1 MQKQKINPL
10 YLTLHSDYNSVFC
23 GLFRGD
29 ACLAT
34 TQEHKLTASKN
45 LMLRLTNLLKEQ
57 EVSWVDLDFIGV
69 NQGPSPFTTLRVVIT
84 TVNGLLFAKE
94 IPLIGV
100 DGLRAFL
107 SEYKKAESDIVIAL
121 LNAFNND
128 IYFGIKYPDGTTET
142 GWGFYATFLN
152 EFHIK
157 HPTASITFVG
167 NGVLMHR
174 EAVINIFPHAIL
186 FDPIPEYVNLSTV
199 AACALDQWHNGE
211 QTSQPLLPLY
221 LKTMNYKPST

>member
-1 MQKQKINPL
+1 MQKQKIDPL

-23 GLFRGD
+23 GLFKGA
-29 ACLAT
+29 ACLAVA
-34 TQEHKLTASKN
+34 QEHKLTASKN
-45 LMLRLTNLLKEQ
+45 LMLRLTTLLKEQ

-84 TVNGLLFAKE
+84 TVNGLLFAKK

-107 SEYKKAESDIVIAL
+107 TEYKTSESEMVVAL

-152 EFHIK
+152 EFQVK
-157 HPTASITFVG
+157 YPTASITFTG
-167 NGVLMHR
+167 NGVAIHR
-174 EAVINIFPHAIL
+174 EAIMNLFPKAVITHPL
-186 FDPIPEYVNLSTV
+186 PEYVGLGTV
-199 AACALDQWHNGE
+199 AACALEQWHNGE
-211 QTSQPLLPLY
+211 QTSSPLLPLY

>member
-1 MQKQKINPL
+1 MQKQKIDPL

-23 GLFRGD
+23 GLFKGT
-29 ACLAT
+29 ACLAMV
-34 TQEHKLTASKN
+34 QEHKLSASKN
-45 LMLRLTNLLKEQ
+45 LMLRLTTLLKKE
-57 EVSWVDLDFIGV
+57 EVSWADLSFIGV

-84 TVNGLLFAKE
+84 TVNGILFAKK

-107 SEYKKAESDIVIAL
+107 TEYQTPESEIVIAL

-152 EFHIK
+152 EFQTK
-157 HPTASITFVG
+157 YPVASMTFTG
-167 NGVLMHR
+167 NGTLLHK
-174 EAVINIFPHAIL
+174 EKIQNLFPQANIP
-186 FDPIPEYVNLSTV
+186 DPLPEYVGLSTV
-199 AACALDQWHNGE
+199 ATCALAQWQNGE

>member
-1 MQKQKINPL
+1 MQKQKIDPL

-23 GLFRGD
+23 GLFKGA
-29 ACLAT
+29 ACLAVV
-34 TQEHKLTASKN
+34 QEHKLSASKN

-57 EVSWVDLDFIGV
+57 EVSWADLTFIAV

-84 TVNGLLFAKE
+84 TVNGILFAKK

-107 SEYKKAESDIVIAL
+107 TEYTTSKSEMVIAL

-152 EFHIK
+152 EFQTK
-157 HPTASITFVG
+157 YPTTSMTFTG
-167 NGVLMHR
+167 NGVSLHR
-174 EAVINIFPHAIL
+174 EAI
-186 FDPIPEYVNLSTV
+186 VNLFPQAVIPTPVPESVDLLTIAV
-199 AACALDQWHNGE
+199 CALAQWRNGE
-211 QTSQPLLPLY
+211 MTSSPLLPLY

>member
-1 MQKQKINPL
+1 MQKQKIDPL

-23 GLFRGD
+23 GLFKGT
-29 ACLAT
+29 ACLAVI
-34 TQEHKLTASKN
+34 QEHKLSASKN
-45 LMLRLTNLLKEQ
+45 LMLRLTTLLKEQ
-57 EVSWVDLDFIGV
+57 DVSWADLSFIAV

-84 TVNGLLFAKE
+84 TVNGILFAKK
-94 IPLIGV
+94 IPLVGV

-107 SEYKKAESDIVIAL
+107 TEYRTSESEMVVAL

-152 EFHIK
+152 DFQAK
-157 HPTASITFVG
+157 YPTTSITFTG
-167 NGVLMHR
+167 NGVSMHR
-174 EAVINIFPHAIL
+174 EAIVNLFPTAHIP
-186 FDPIPEYVNLSTV
+186 DPIPEYVGLSSV
-199 AACALDQWHNGE
+199 AACALAQWHNGE

>member
-23 GLFRGD
+23 GLFRGA
-29 ACLAT
+29 ACLAVA
-34 TQEHKLTASKN
+34 QEHKLSASKN
-45 LMLRLTNLLKEQ
+45 LMLRLTTLLKEQ
-57 EVSWVDLDFIGV
+57 EVSWADLSFIAV

-84 TVNGLLFAKE
+84 TVNGILFAKK
-94 IPLIGV
+94 IPLVGV

-107 SEYKKAESDIVIAL
+107 TEYTTSESEMVVAL

-142 GWGFYATFLN
+142 GWAFYATFLN
-152 EFHIK
+152 EFQAKYPVTPIAF
-157 HPTASITFVG
+157 TG
-167 NGVLMHR
+167 NGTLLHK
-174 EAVINIFPHAIL
+174 EKILNLFPDAIL
-186 FDPIPEYVNLSTV
+186 SDPIPEYVGLSTV
-199 AACALDQWHNGE
+199 AACALEHWRRNEG
-211 QTSQPLLPLY
+211 TSSPLLPLY